1 MPVLNHHK
9 LLEWRRASGLRPEE
23 VCIRAGISYSYLR
36 AIEYG
41 QRSNPS
47 ALVLVRIAAVY
58 GKTIGELFDTEPAGA
73 A

>member
-23 VCIRAGISYSYLR
+23 VCARAGISYYYLR
-36 AIEYG
+36 AIESG
-41 QRSNPS
+41 QRVNPR
-47 ALVLVRIAAVY
+47 ALVLVQLAAVY
-58 GKTIGELFDTEPAGA
+58 DHTIGELFDTEDA

>member
-9 LLEWRRASGLRPEE
+9 LLEWRHASGLRPEE
-23 VCIRAGISYSYLR
+23 VCTRAGISYSYLR

-41 QRSNPS
+41 QRANPS
-47 ALVLVRIAAVY
+47 ALVLVRLAAVY
-58 GKTIGELFDTEPAGA
+58 DRTIGELFDAEDA